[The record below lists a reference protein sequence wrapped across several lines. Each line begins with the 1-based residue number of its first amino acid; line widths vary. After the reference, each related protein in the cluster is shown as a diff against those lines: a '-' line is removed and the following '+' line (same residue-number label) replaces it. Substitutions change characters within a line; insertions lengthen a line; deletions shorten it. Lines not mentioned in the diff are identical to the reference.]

1 MTPSRKIHFVASET
15 EDADSAVA
23 ALQEQYGQYEL
34 EQADVIV
41 ALGGD
46 GFMLRTLHR
55 FLPAGLPVYGM
66 KLGKV
71 GFLMNRF
78 REDDLQQRL
87 DAADVVELNPLC
99 MIAMTEAV
107 NNAIVHGNKL
117 DSNKMVDVRVS
128 VDGPVLEFR
137 IADEGPGFD
146 FENIP
151 DPTSPE
157 NIEKPN
163 GRGVFLMRQLADTC
177 EFEELGRVAI
187 LRFEQAIPQVESAN

>member
-1 MTPSRKIHFVASET
+1 MSVQRQLHIASRMEVITEVEALINALCEEFGVEET
-15 EDADSAVA
+15 H
-23 ALQEQYGQYEL
+23 YGEIL
-34 EQADVIV
+34 
-41 ALGGD
+41 
-46 GFMLRTLHR
+46 
-55 FLPAGLPVYGM
+55 
-66 KLGKV
+66 
-71 GFLMNRF
+71 
-78 REDDLQQRL
+78 
-87 DAADVVELNPLC
+87 
-99 MIAMTEAV
+99 IAMTEAV

-117 DSNKMVDVRVS
+117 DSNKMVNVRVS

-163 GRGVFLMRQLADTC
+163 GRGVFLMRQLADNC

>member
-1 MTPSRKIHFVASET
+1 MSVQRQLHIASRMEGITEVEALINALCEEFGVEET
-15 EDADSAVA
+15 H
-23 ALQEQYGQYEL
+23 YGEIL
-34 EQADVIV
+34 
-41 ALGGD
+41 
-46 GFMLRTLHR
+46 
-55 FLPAGLPVYGM
+55 
-66 KLGKV
+66 
-71 GFLMNRF
+71 
-78 REDDLQQRL
+78 
-87 DAADVVELNPLC
+87 
-99 MIAMTEAV
+99 IAMTEAV

-117 DSNKMVDVRVS
+117 DSNKMVDIRVS

-163 GRGVFLMRQLADTC
+163 GRGVFLMRQLADNC

>member
-1 MTPSRKIHFVASET
+1 MSVQRQLHIASRMEGITEVEALINALCEEFGVEET
-15 EDADSAVA
+15 Y
-23 ALQEQYGQYEL
+23 YGEIL
-34 EQADVIV
+34 
-41 ALGGD
+41 
-46 GFMLRTLHR
+46 
-55 FLPAGLPVYGM
+55 
-66 KLGKV
+66 
-71 GFLMNRF
+71 
-78 REDDLQQRL
+78 
-87 DAADVVELNPLC
+87 
-99 MIAMTEAV
+99 IAMTEAV

-187 LRFEQAIPQVESAN
+187 LKFEQAIPQVESAN

>member
-1 MTPSRKIHFVASET
+1 MEET
-15 EDADSAVA
+15 H
-23 ALQEQYGQYEL
+23 YGEIL
-34 EQADVIV
+34 
-41 ALGGD
+41 
-46 GFMLRTLHR
+46 
-55 FLPAGLPVYGM
+55 
-66 KLGKV
+66 
-71 GFLMNRF
+71 
-78 REDDLQQRL
+78 
-87 DAADVVELNPLC
+87 
-99 MIAMTEAV
+99 IAMTEAV

>member
-1 MTPSRKIHFVASET
+1 MSVQRQLHIASRMEGITEVEALINALCEEFGVEET
-15 EDADSAVA
+15 H
-23 ALQEQYGQYEL
+23 YGEIL
-34 EQADVIV
+34 
-41 ALGGD
+41 
-46 GFMLRTLHR
+46 
-55 FLPAGLPVYGM
+55 
-66 KLGKV
+66 
-71 GFLMNRF
+71 
-78 REDDLQQRL
+78 
-87 DAADVVELNPLC
+87 
-99 MIAMTEAV
+99 IAMTEAV

-128 VDGPVLEFR
+128 VEGPVLEFR

-187 LRFEQAIPQVESAN
+187 LRFEQAIPQVENAN